1 MKEINMRVK
10 QLREELKLSREKF
23 ADNMRVSPFVI
34 RNIEYDVTEVKPIL
48 IRQICETYNVNENG
62 LLNGEGDVFVKKT
75 LEDELIDVFGK
86 ILNDDNDFRK
96 RMITALAPLDDD
108 GWNAIEEFC
117 KRIVSGGE
125 PKEQSK

>member
-1 MKEINMRVK
+1 MYEVNERVLE
-10 QLREELKLSREKF
+10 LREKLKLTRKDFGEKIG
-23 ADNMRVSPFVI
+23 VSDSVI
-34 RNIEYDVTEVKPIL
+34 KTIDYKKTDPRPLLLT
-48 IRQICETYNVNENG
+48 QICTVYNVNESW
-62 LLNGEGDVFVKKT
+62 LLNGEGEMFVKKT

-96 RMITALAPLDDD
+96 RMISALAQLDDD

>member
-1 MKEINMRVK
+1 MYEVNERVLE
-10 QLREELKLSREKF
+10 LREKLKLTRKEFGEKIG
-23 ADNMRVSPFVI
+23 VSDSVI
-34 RNIEYDVTEVKPIL
+34 KNIDYKKNDPRPLLLT
-48 IRQICETYNVNENG
+48 QICTVYNVNESW
-62 LLNGEGDVFVKKT
+62 LLNGEGEMFVKKT

-96 RMITALAPLDDD
+96 RMISALAQLDDD

-125 PKEQSK
+125 PKEQSE

>member
-1 MKEINMRVK
+1 MYEVNERVLE
-10 QLREELKLSREKF
+10 LREKLKLTRKEFGEKIG
-23 ADNMRVSPFVI
+23 VSDSVI
-34 RNIEYDVTEVKPIL
+34 KNIDYKKTDPRPLLLTH
-48 IRQICETYNVNENG
+48 ICTVYNVNESW
-62 LLNGEGDVFVKKT
+62 LLNGEGEMFVKKT
-75 LEDELIDVFGK
+75 LEDEFIDVFGK

-96 RMITALAPLDDD
+96 RMISALAQLDDD